1 MIGTVTF
8 YRMRGSLSSGEYPLL
23 SSGQDLSNYQVAQF
37 PRVKYRGGMQASV
50 ELPYFQGLES
60 ANIAEIGGAFYWVTE
75 YRQRTA
81 ESNQYTITLDYMGP
95 TSLYRSGDTVTGV
108 WRRLPSV
115 SNAALQDQVTNGPMT
130 ISRTLDF
137 SALDCPQSLPYLQ
150 TYWIQVTGHDN
161 SGNIKQY
168 GGFIG
173 YDNDDGAFDWLNG
186 IRAGTNGL
194 EYVSFGDW
202 MSNMST
208 YTGLTAEDVD
218 DVSVSK
224 RCPFKCRRTLIGA
237 GVYYIELL
245 QSDDTAVSQRTVNN
259 KALYDLSAIRL
270 SGAVPAPNE
279 TTVTMTLSAS
289 ERLVGKASILD
300 WNRNNIM
307 SIEVSKFSGSV
318 TVEAAMHSDL
328 HGIYCNLTVGDEYM
342 SIPEG
347 KLPYYGNTAA
357 TYQAYAMDT
366 DRLAMQYAIQ
376 NAHYNRETADN
387 STMGNT
393 VAGVAN
399 NVMVGA
405 LNANPVSIASGIM
418 GGITS
423 GIVSAYESQRAMELS
438 IRQAEQDNKLSAKRA
453 IDQPSSGYN
462 VGYGGMYAYLN
473 ESNALCLALTMPKI
487 DSGYIDGWTAQFGY
501 PAEGMI
507 ATTAMIGYY
516 QGKLVSSSGG
526 MMYDRCNET
535 FMNGFKFVDPSGA
548 GPVPPTP
555 GGSYTLTLR
564 FDTTEATVPISAQL
578 MKEGVSVYTANITD
592 SGVWT
597 VEDLENGTY
606 QIVTSADVTI
616 TPSLFTVN
624 GSDVAY
630 NVIVEDNTSPLTVVK
645 MGYYAGYGALA
656 DIGNLEWYGTL
667 YDEDGVKIFN
677 YDDTITYRL
686 TNGNSYTFGGQGEDL
701 TQLCCA
707 FEPVSASNPRTGL
720 IGVEYYPSGSVGHY
734 AFYGGRCYHKASSGG
749 TYSYL
754 ADIAEITCDVPQMHE
769 IGTNTNMSMYLYNRG
784 PTS

>member
-1 MIGTVTF
+1 MIGTITF
-8 YRMRGSLSSGEYPLL
+8 YRMRGSLSSGEYPLF
-23 SSGQDLSNYQVAQF
+23 SSGQDLSVYQVASF
-37 PRVKYRGGMQASV
+37 PRVKYRGGMQASAD
-50 ELPYFQGLES
+50 LPYFQGLES
-60 ANIAEIGGAFYWVTE
+60 ANVAQIGGAFYWVTE

-81 ESNQYTITLDYMGP
+81 ESNQYTITFDYMGP

-108 WRRLPSV
+108 WHRLPAV
-115 SNAALQDQVTNGPMT
+115 TNAALQDQVTNGPLT

-150 TYWIQVTGHDN
+150 TYWIQITGHDN
-161 SGNIKQY
+161 SGNIKQF

-173 YDNDDGAFDWLNG
+173 YDTDDEAFDWLNA
-186 IRAGTNGL
+186 IKAGTNGR

-202 MSNMST
+202 MSSMTT

-218 DVSVSK
+218 DVSISK

-237 GVYYIELL
+237 GVYYVELL
-245 QSDDTAVSQRTVNN
+245 QSDNTAVTQKTVNS
-259 KALYDLSAIRL
+259 KALYDLSAIRT

-307 SIEVSKFSGSV
+307 SIEVSKFTGSV
-318 TVEAAMHSDL
+318 TIEAAMHSDL
-328 HGIYCNLTVGDEYM
+328 HGVYCNVRVGDEYM

-376 NAHYNRETADN
+376 NAHYNRETSDN
-387 STMGNT
+387 SVMGNT
-393 VAGVAN
+393 VAGIAN

-418 GGITS
+418 GGVTS
-423 GIVSAYESQRAMELS
+423 GIVSAYESQRSMELT

-473 ESNALCLALTMPKI
+473 ENNKLCVALSMPKVA
-487 DSGYIDGWTAQFGY
+487 SGYIDGWTGQFGY

-507 ATTAMIGYY
+507 ATTAMLGYY

-564 FDTTEATVPISAQL
+564 FDTSEATVPITAQL
-578 MKEGVSVYTANITD
+578 MKSGVSVYSASITD

-597 VEDLENGTY
+597 VGDLENGTY

-645 MGYYAGYGALA
+645 LGHYDGYGDLA
-656 DIGNLEWYGTL
+656 DIGNLEWYAYL
-667 YDEDGVKIFN
+667 YDENNQTILGE
-677 YDDTITYRL
+677 DDTVTYRL
-686 TNGNSYTFGGQGEDL
+686 SNGVTYTFSGKGYDL
-701 TQLCCA
+701 SQLCCA
-707 FEPVSASNPRTGL
+707 YEPVSSLNPRTGL
-720 IGVEYYPSGSVGHY
+720 IGAMYYPTAGGGYY
-734 AFYGGRCYHKASSGG
+734 AFYGGRCYYQASSSD
-749 TYSYL
+749 SYVYV
-754 ADIAEITCDVPQMHE
+754 ADIVEIICDKPQMLE
-769 IGTNTNMSMYLYNRG
+769 IGTNTNMSMYLYSGR
-784 PTS
+784 PT